1 MMEKIQVIIGK
12 EWAEVFRNRFVFF
25 AVGFLPILFTAL
37 PLIILYGMRA
47 VGDVNEF
54 ADLDVPPQFEA
65 LCGGLAG
72 VDCAQYFLISQF
84 ILLFMLLPVIIP
96 VTIASYSVVGEKT
109 TRTLEPLLATP
120 VRTVELLA
128 GKALAAVIPAVLA
141 TWIGFVAFALGTRVL
156 TGSPAV
162 MARLFD
168 PLWLSAVLVVGPL
181 LAVASVNIAMMV
193 SSRVNDPRVA
203 EQLSVLVILPLVG
216 LFIGQATGLILIN
229 ARLILWMAAALVL
242 IDAGLLWFA
251 TQLFQ
256 RETILTRW
264 K

>member
-1 MMEKIQVIIGK
+1 M
-12 EWAEVFRNRFVFF
+12 
-25 AVGFLPILFTAL
+25 
-37 PLIILYGMRA
+37 
-47 VGDVNEF
+47 
-54 ADLDVPPQFEA
+54 
-65 LCGGLAG
+65 
-72 VDCAQYFLISQF
+72 
-84 ILLFMLLPVIIP
+84 
-96 VTIASYSVVGEKT
+96 
-109 TRTLEPLLATP
+109 EPLLATP